1 VRFQQAEDFVGQRRQ
16 LLGDRLQFEAA
27 CRSRNPVQDA
37 AIEPVD
43 LGPVRRPLP
52 SQAHRNPFFDA
63 RGDHLGD
70 VAPAQRDALAHQSQ
84 HPFLHPDFLGPGLE
98 FIGARHQRPEI
109 EAERR
114 LDRAALPLAGEA
126 LAVRAVAAD
135 HEPAVDERRQ
145 VPAQRRRRHAMCA
158 QRELLVRGEYD
169 QAFAAERGFG
179 MEGQQSVENGQS
191 PF

>member
-1 VRFQQAEDFVGQRRQ
+1 MDVRPLRR
-16 LLGDRLQFEAA
+16 A
-27 CRSRNPVQDA
+27 
-37 AIEPVD
+37 
-43 LGPVRRPLP
+43 LP

-63 RGDHLGD
+63 GRDHLD
-70 VAPAQRDALAHQSQ
+70 YVAPAQRDALAHQSQ
-84 HPFLHPDFLGPGLE
+84 RPFLRPDFLGPGLV

-145 VPAQRRRRHAMCA
+145 VPAQRRGRHAVSS
-158 QRELLVRGEYD
+158 QRELLVGGEYD